1 MAGIWQE
8 VNNDDAEQKI
18 AGVYLVLDRVLIRLP
33 AGHGK
38 ALTSISAPEP
48 EV

>member
-8 VNNDDAEQKI
+8 VNHVDAGQNV
-18 AGVYLVLDRVLIRLP
+18 AGVHLVLHRVLRRLP

-38 ALTSISAPEP
+38 ALTTISAPEP
-48 EV
+48 QV